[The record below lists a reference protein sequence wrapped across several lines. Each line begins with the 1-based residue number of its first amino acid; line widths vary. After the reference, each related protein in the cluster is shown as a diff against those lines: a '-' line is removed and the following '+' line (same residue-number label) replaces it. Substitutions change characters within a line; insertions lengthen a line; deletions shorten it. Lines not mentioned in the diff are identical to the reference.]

1 MNYEHKMVPGT
12 LYSWMALV
20 EIQRFSSWEL
30 TNKQNKTFASPFCRA
45 LNVPSS
51 SGDCILV

>member
-1 MNYEHKMVPGT
+1 MNYEHEMVPGT
-12 LYSWMALV
+12 FYSWMALV

-30 TNKQNKTFASPFCRA
+30 TNKQNKTFTSPFCRA

-51 SGDCILV
+51 SGDYILV